1 MEKEIGCRVTI
12 QEVLDIQFD
21 YVHIKVFI
29 SNETILTSHYFLL
42 AI

>member
-21 YVHIKVFI
+21 YAYIKVFI
-29 SNETILTSHYFLL
+29 RRS
-42 AI
+42 